1 MDVNIL
7 KKNSSDSNAS
17 RRDESLTS
25 WEQYREA
32 VIKEAAMHKALQ
44 PGGESSYGN
53 SSAYW
58 HSSFNSGTYVT
69 GSYIRSSNSIIS
81 SCRNADFDVTQLG
94 YGLRLI

>member
-7 KKNSSDSNAS
+7 KQKSSDSNAS
-17 RRDESLTS
+17 RRDNSLTS

-32 VIKEAAMHKALQ
+32 VIKEAAMLQVLQ
-44 PGGESSYGN
+44 PSGESSYGN

-58 HSSFNSGTYVT
+58 QSSFNSGTYVT
-69 GSYIRSSNSIIS
+69 GSYIRNSNGIIS
-81 SCRNADFDVTQLG
+81 SCCNADFDVTQLG